1 MVEVTEPGN
10 GGDPLGP
17 PPRAQE
23 HTGAPGPND
32 NGGDPSEP
40 QPKAAHPLLTELAEW
55 DEGLLDGK
63 RSAQL
68 DTHVTGCPQ
77 CAEAVTDLR
86 EVTRR
91 LAAVPPPPM
100 PAAVAARL
108 DAVLAGEVERRGR
121 QQTLRV
127 AAARGEDE
135 VAGHVGWTR
144 PTLGRFGDDLPRRTL
159 GRRLLPALAAAV
171 AAAVVGFGAY
181 VVSASAGLNEPPV
194 VAAVSSRSL
203 GPQAGALE
211 RSTDLDP
218 HRFSRAW
225 QCARQATNGR
235 IVALAN
241 SNVDGTPALLVYTRS
256 GATTMVT
263 VVTGCQSGRPTPK
276 QSALVSR
283 R

>member
-1 MVEVTEPGN
+1 MT
-10 GGDPLGP
+10 DPTAGP
-17 PPRAQE
+17 PG
-23 HTGAPGPND
+23 TG
-32 NGGDPSEP
+32 
-40 QPKAAHPLLTELAEW
+40 HPLLTELAEW
-55 DEGLLDGK
+55 DEGLLDP
-63 RSAQL
+63 AQTARL
-68 DTHVTGCPQ
+68 DAHVAGCPQ
-77 CAEAVTDLR
+77 CGEAVTDLR

-91 LAAVPPPPM
+91 LAGVPAPPM

-108 DAVLAGEVERRGR
+108 DSVLAGEVDRRQR
-121 QQTLRV
+121 RPTPPV
-127 AAARGEDE
+127 ADAGDED
-135 VAGHVGWTR
+135 VAGQVGWTR
-144 PTLGRFGDDLPRRTL
+144 PTLGRFGEDLPRRTL

-241 SNVDGTPALLVYTRS
+241 STVDGTPALLVYTRS
-256 GATTMVT
+256 GATTRVT
-263 VVTGCQSGRPTPK
+263 VVTGCATGRPTPE
-276 QSALVSR
+276 QTAIVSR